1 MCKFGNVRSILKT
14 TFTLSVPSEIIAITR
29 ITAQT
34 HCLLILIHSATNRR
48 CFEEVT
54 YGNVTIPKD
63 MTVHLNMADLHYNP
77 DLWGA
82 HSPELFVPE
91 RYFSIDSYFRFIT
104 TCASYKNNYR
114 RECICVANAQ
124 HKVII
129 FCKSHPFN
137 CY

>member
-34 HCLLILIHSATNRR
+34 HCLFILIHSATNRR

-82 HSPELFVPE
+82 HSPDLFVPE
-91 RYFSIDSYFRFIT
+91 RYF
-104 TCASYKNNYR
+104 CL
-114 RECICVANAQ
+114 VL
-124 HKVII
+124 VII
-129 FCKSHPFN
+129 STLQLFYCDSTKYELKIVYFWAQTGG
-137 CY
+137 